1 MNYRVSIA
9 ASAEKELKGLPTKM
23 VARIVPLLEA
33 LSTVPRPPRCRKLK
47 GGDKQWR
54 IRIGIT
60 GGVRDRR
67 QRKNSPCD
75 TDCSPARSVRI
86 REIYLRAAEFK
97 APEL

>member
-54 IRIGIT
+54 IRIGDYRAVYEIDDSART
-60 GGVRDRR
+60 VHVTRIAHRR
-67 QRKNSPCD
+67 E
-75 TDCSPARSVRI
+75 VY
-86 REIYLRAAEFK
+86 E
-97 APEL
+97 